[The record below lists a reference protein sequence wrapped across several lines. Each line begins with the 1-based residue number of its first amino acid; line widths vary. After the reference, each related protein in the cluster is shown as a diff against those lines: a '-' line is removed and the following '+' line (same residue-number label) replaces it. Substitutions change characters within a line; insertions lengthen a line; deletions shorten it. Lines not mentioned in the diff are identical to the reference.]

1 MDKKRYM
8 PPRFIEYVPDQV
20 PERVIQLFQP
30 SKPVSALPARMQS
43 QQSNVVAKEVLY
55 RSQH

>member
-30 SKPVSALPARMQS
+30 SKPVSAFPTRMQS
-43 QQSNVVAKEVLY
+43 QESNLAGKQVLH
-55 RSQH
+55 RNQR